1 MAISLTTPVAGS
13 SAWASQVASFAI
25 SSAVGALDMP
35 PLSLADIRQPRGVDD
50 VGPNDRRLCL
60 WTSALHRDRS
70 RRRSLS
76 LPLPD
81 VPTRH
86 RLGLDRLQKR
96 QAGRSGLEH

>member
-13 SAWASQVASFAI
+13 SACASHFASFAI
-25 SSAVGALDMP
+25 SSAFGALDMP
-35 PLSLADIRQPRGVDD
+35 PLSLADIRQPRGVND

-60 WTSALHRDRS
+60 WTSALHGDRS

-86 RLGLDRLQKR
+86 RLGLDCIQEREGGGGRL
-96 QAGRSGLEH
+96 EP